1 MQPHTVGLV
10 RPVVATLLIPR
21 QDDTRSFQ
29 NVGIRSHAQAETS
42 SPSRVQ
48 GPSSEDEPVPV
59 ARSGAEDLEA
69 DRHLRRRLLLRAAE
83 TNPQN
88 RRAYKVDRSFLRDT

>member
-1 MQPHTVGLV
+1 MQPHTVGFV

-29 NVGIRSHAQAETS
+29 NVGIRSHAQTETS
-42 SPSRVQ
+42 SSCRVQ
-48 GPSSEDEPVPV
+48 GPSSKDEPVPV
-59 ARSGAEDLEA
+59 ARSGSEDLET

-83 TNPQN
+83 TKPQN
-88 RRAYKVDRSFLRDT
+88 HRAYQVDRSFLRDT